1 MNNIFLLYMDLF
13 PPSVY
18 AHIFNGLL
26 LFIALIVIALNYSK
40 LKKYVANPWSA
51 VLLILLL
58 SIAVG
63 IHGISHLGLE
73 SVYGYNPLKL
83 YFQ

>member
-1 MNNIFLLYMDLF
+1 MDLL

-18 AHIFNGLL
+18 AHIINGIL
-26 LFIALIVIALNYSK
+26 LFIALIIIVTNYSK
-40 LKKYVANPWSA
+40 LTRYAGYPGRTVY
-51 VLLILLL
+51 LILIL

-63 IHGISHLGLE
+63 VHGISHLGLE
-73 SVYGYNPLKL
+73 RVYGYNPIKL

>member
-1 MNNIFLLYMDLF
+1 MDLF

-18 AHIFNGLL
+18 AHIINGLL
-26 LFIALIVIALNYSK
+26 LFVALIVIVLNYSK
-40 LKKYVANPWSA
+40 LSKYEGYPGKT
-51 VLLILLL
+51 LYLILLL

-63 IHGISHLGLE
+63 IHGMSHLGLE
-73 SVYGYNPLKL
+73 SVYGYNPIKL

>member
-1 MNNIFLLYMDLF
+1 MDLL

-18 AHIFNGLL
+18 AHIFNGIL

-40 LKKYVANPWSA
+40 LKKYEGYPGSTAI
-51 VLLILLL
+51 LILLL

-63 IHGISHLGLE
+63 VHGISHLGLE
-73 SVYGYNPLKL
+73 RVYGYNPIKL